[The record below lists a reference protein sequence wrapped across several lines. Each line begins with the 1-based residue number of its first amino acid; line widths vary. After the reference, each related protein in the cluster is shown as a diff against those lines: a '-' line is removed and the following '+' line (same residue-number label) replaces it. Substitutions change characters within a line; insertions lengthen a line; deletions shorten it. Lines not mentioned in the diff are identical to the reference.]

1 MSSKLSSKANERR
14 RDLLKIGL
22 GAAVAA
28 PVLSMAGNAAA
39 SRVQSNA
46 HIVISGAGAGGI
58 SMANRFARSLPNA
71 RITIIDAREDH
82 HYQPGWTLVA
92 SGVWNKSKT
101 LSKTGEWIPSRVNW
115 VRGMVTEYDPDNNQV
130 KVSNGETIRYDYLIV
145 ACGLQLRYERIEG
158 MDTALIGQG
167 KGVGS
172 VYASI
177 DAAAATNDE
186 ISRWISH
193 GQGTGLFNLP
203 PTALK
208 CAGAP
213 LKMTFTTLSR
223 LEDSGRRNQFNVE
236 FMTPSGGLF
245 GVPFYN
251 DFVKHRFT
259 DQGVTRNDF
268 WTLTGIDADAKKAFY
283 SVKGERSGTA
293 TSHHYTVEGS
303 TTPAVWEE
311 TKDYEFIH
319 VVPPMTAPD
328 PLLNSPLRFADDSP
342 FRDWMEVDRE
352 TLQNPNYPNVWGIGD
367 VMGMPSNKTAASVK
381 MQANVLEQNF
391 LAYLQD
397 QPLPARHNGYTS
409 CPLITSIGKAMLV
422 EFGWDSKLLPSFSFI
437 DPKEE
442 SWTVWVMK
450 ERMLRPAYY
459 AMLEG
464 KI

>member
-1 MSSKLSSKANERR
+1 MSQNKPSTANERR
-14 RDLLKIGL
+14 RDLLKLGL
-22 GAAVAA
+22 GAAIAGPA
-28 PVLSMAGNAAA
+28 LSVAGNASAN
-39 SRVQSNA
+39 SVQSNA

-58 SMANRFARSLPNA
+58 SIANRLARSLQGA
-71 RITIIDAREDH
+71 RITIIDSREEH

-92 SGVWNKSKT
+92 SGVWNKSKALT
-101 LSKTGEWIPSRVNW
+101 KTGEWLPSSVNW
-115 VRGMVTEYDPDNNQV
+115 VRGMVTEYNPDSNQV
-130 KVSNGETIRYDYLIV
+130 SVSNGETISYDYLIV

-158 MDTALIGQG
+158 MDTGLIGQG
-167 KGVGS
+167 KGIGS
-172 VYASI
+172 VYAGVEEA
-177 DAAAATNDE
+177 DATREE
-186 ISRWISH
+186 ISKWIAKGS
-193 GQGTGLFNLP
+193 GTGLFNLP

-223 LEDSGRRNQFNVE
+223 LEDSGKRDNFNVE

-245 GVPFYN
+245 SVPFYN
-251 DFVKHRFT
+251 DFVKQRFT
-259 DQGVTRNDF
+259 EQGVTRNDF
-268 WTLTGIDADAKKAFY
+268 WTLTGIDADAKKATY
-283 SVKGERSGTA
+283 SVRDAEDQ
-293 TSHHYTVEGS
+293 
-303 TTPAVWEE
+303 

-328 PLLNSPLRFADDSP
+328 SLLNSPLKFADDSP

-381 MQANVLEQNF
+381 MHANVLEQNF
-391 LAYLQD
+391 LAYIQD

-422 EFGWDSKLLPSFSFI
+422 EFGWDSELLPSFSFI

>member
-1 MSSKLSSKANERR
+1 MSHKKKLSTADERR
-14 RDLLKIGL
+14 RDLIKLGL
-22 GAAVAA
+22 GATIAA
-28 PVLSMAGNAAA
+28 PVLSVAGHA
-39 SRVQSNA
+39 SADSVRSNA

-58 SMANRFARSLPNA
+58 SIANRLARSLQGA
-71 RITIIDAREDH
+71 RITIIDSREAH
-82 HYQPGWTLVA
+82 HYQPGWTLIA
-92 SGVWNKSKT
+92 SGVWDKNKALTKT
-101 LSKTGEWIPSRVNW
+101 AEWLPSSVNW
-115 VRGMVTEYDPDNNQV
+115 VRGMVTEYNPDSNEV
-130 KVSNGETIRYDYLIV
+130 SVSNGETISYDYLIV

-158 MDTALIGQG
+158 MDTGLIGQG
-167 KGVGS
+167 KGIGS
-172 VYASI
+172 VYAGV
-177 DAAAATNDE
+177 DEAEGTRDE
-186 ISRWISH
+186 INQWIAK
-193 GQGTGLFNLP
+193 GGGTGLFNLP

-223 LEDSGRRNQFNVE
+223 LEDSGQRDNFNVE
-236 FMTPSGGLF
+236 FMTPSGSLF
-245 GVPFYN
+245 SVPFYN
-251 DFVKHRFT
+251 DFVKQRFT
-259 DQGVTRNDF
+259 EQDVTRHDF
-268 WTLTGIDADAKKAFY
+268 WTLKSIDADAKKA
-283 SVKGERSGTA
+283 T
-293 TSHHYTVEGS
+293 YTVRDAEDQS
-303 TTPAVWEE
+303 
-311 TKDYEFIH
+311 KDYEFIH

-328 PLLNSPLRFADDSP
+328 SLLNSPLKFADDSP
-342 FRDWMEVDRE
+342 FSDWMEVDRE

-381 MQANVLEQNF
+381 MQANILEQNF

-397 QPLPARHNGYTS
+397 RPLPARHNGYTS

-422 EFGWDSKLLPSFSFI
+422 EFGWDSKLLPTFSFI

>member
-1 MSSKLSSKANERR
+1 MSHKKKLSTADERR
-14 RDLLKIGL
+14 RDLIKLGL
-22 GAAVAA
+22 GATIAA
-28 PVLSMAGNAAA
+28 PVLSVAGHA
-39 SRVQSNA
+39 SADSVRSNA

-58 SMANRFARSLPNA
+58 SIANRLARSLQGA
-71 RITIIDAREDH
+71 RITIIDSREAH
-82 HYQPGWTLVA
+82 HYQPGWTLIA
-92 SGVWNKSKT
+92 SGVWDKNKALTKT
-101 LSKTGEWIPSRVNW
+101 AEWLPSSVNW
-115 VRGMVTEYDPDNNQV
+115 VRGMVTEYNPDSNEV
-130 KVSNGETIRYDYLIV
+130 SVSNGETISYDYLIV

-158 MDTALIGQG
+158 MDTGLIGQG
-167 KGVGS
+167 KGIGS
-172 VYASI
+172 VYAGV
-177 DAAAATNDE
+177 DEAEGTRDE
-186 ISRWISH
+186 INQWIAK
-193 GQGTGLFNLP
+193 GGGTGLFNLP

-223 LEDSGRRNQFNVE
+223 LEDSGQRDNFNVE
-236 FMTPSGGLF
+236 FMTPSGNLF
-245 GVPFYN
+245 SVPFYN
-251 DFVKHRFT
+251 DFVKQRFT
-259 DQGVTRNDF
+259 EQDVTRHDF
-268 WTLTGIDADAKKAFY
+268 WTLKSIDADAKKA
-283 SVKGERSGTA
+283 T
-293 TSHHYTVEGS
+293 YTVRDAEDQS
-303 TTPAVWEE
+303 
-311 TKDYEFIH
+311 KDYEFIH

-328 PLLNSPLRFADDSP
+328 SLLNSPLKFADDSP
-342 FRDWMEVDRE
+342 FSDWMEVDRE

-381 MQANVLEQNF
+381 MQANILEQNF

-397 QPLPARHNGYTS
+397 RPLPARHNGYTS

-422 EFGWDSKLLPSFSFI
+422 EFGWDSKLLPTFSFI

>member
-1 MSSKLSSKANERR
+1 MSHKKKLSTADERR
-14 RDLLKIGL
+14 RDLIKLGL
-22 GAAVAA
+22 GATIAA
-28 PVLSMAGNAAA
+28 PVLSVAGHA
-39 SRVQSNA
+39 SADSVRSNA

-58 SMANRFARSLPNA
+58 SIANRLARSLQGA
-71 RITIIDAREDH
+71 RITIIDSREAH
-82 HYQPGWTLVA
+82 HYQPGWTLIA
-92 SGVWNKSKT
+92 SGLWDKNKALTKT
-101 LSKTGEWIPSRVNW
+101 AEWLPSSVNW
-115 VRGMVTEYDPDNNQV
+115 VRGMVTEYNPDSNEV
-130 KVSNGETIRYDYLIV
+130 SVSNGETISYDYLIV

-158 MDTALIGQG
+158 MDTGLIGQG
-167 KGVGS
+167 KGIGS
-172 VYASI
+172 VYAGV
-177 DAAAATNDE
+177 DEAEGTRDE
-186 ISRWISH
+186 INQWIAK
-193 GQGTGLFNLP
+193 GGGTGLFNLP

-223 LEDSGRRNQFNVE
+223 LEDSGQRDNFNVE
-236 FMTPSGGLF
+236 FMTPSGSLF
-245 GVPFYN
+245 SVPFYN
-251 DFVKHRFT
+251 DFVKQRFT
-259 DQGVTRNDF
+259 EQDVTRHDF
-268 WTLTGIDADAKKAFY
+268 WTLKSIDADAKKA
-283 SVKGERSGTA
+283 T
-293 TSHHYTVEGS
+293 YTVRDAEDQS
-303 TTPAVWEE
+303 
-311 TKDYEFIH
+311 KDYEFIH

-328 PLLNSPLRFADDSP
+328 SLLNSPLKFADDSP
-342 FRDWMEVDRE
+342 FSDWMEVDRE

-381 MQANVLEQNF
+381 MQANILEQNF

-397 QPLPARHNGYTS
+397 RPLPARHNGYTS

-422 EFGWDSKLLPSFSFI
+422 EFGWDGKLLPTFSFI

>member
-1 MSSKLSSKANERR
+1 MTMKPQHPDSSSR
-14 RDLLKIGL
+14 RDLLKLGL
-22 GAAVAA
+22 ATAVAGPA
-28 PVLSMAGNAAA
+28 LGLISQAQAQQNNP
-39 SRVQSNA
+39 R
-46 HIVISGAGAGGI
+46 IVISGAGAGGI

-71 RITIIDAREDH
+71 QITIIDSREDH

-92 SGVWNKSKT
+92 SAVWDKKKT
-101 LSKTGEWIPSRVNW
+101 LSKTAEWLPPSVNW
-115 VRGMVTEYDPDNNQV
+115 VRGMVNEYDPDNNQV
-130 KVSNGETIRYDYLIV
+130 KVSNGETLKYDYLIV

-158 MDTALIGQG
+158 MDTRLIGQG

-172 VYASI
+172 VYAGI
-177 DAAAATNDE
+177 EEAAATSTE
-186 ISRWISH
+186 IDRWIAH
-193 GQGTGLFNLP
+193 GRGTGLFNLP
-203 PTALK
+203 PSALK

-223 LEDSGRRNQFNVE
+223 LESSGKRDQFNVE
-236 FMTPSGGLF
+236 FMTPSGSLF

-251 DFVKHRFT
+251 DFVKQRFT
-259 DQGVTRNDF
+259 EQGVIRNDF
-268 WTLTGIDADAKKAFY
+268 WTLKAIDADAKKATY
-283 SVKGERSGTA
+283 QVKGERTGAA
-293 TSHHYTVEGS
+293 TSGHYTTGS
-303 TTPAVWEE
+303 EQHDTWEE
-311 TKDYEFIH
+311 IRDYDFIH

-328 PLLNSPLRFADDSP
+328 SLLNSPLRFSEGP
-342 FRDWMEVDRE
+342 FVDWMEVDRE

-381 MQANVLEQNF
+381 MQANVLEQNM
-391 LAYLQD
+391 LAHMQD

>member
-1 MSSKLSSKANERR
+1 MSKFSLPFENVSRR
-14 RDLLKIGL
+14 NLLKLGVGAGVMGPLTL
-22 GAAVAA
+22 GATAAKAVKT
-28 PVLSMAGNAAA
+28 
-39 SRVQSNA
+39 NA
-46 HIVISGAGAGGI
+46 HIVIVGAGAGGT
-58 SMANRFARSLPNA
+58 SMASRLTRALNGAK
-71 RITIIDAREDH
+71 ITVIDSRERH
-82 HYQPGWTLVA
+82 YYQPGWTLVA
-92 SGVWNKSKT
+92 SGVWDKSKT
-101 LSKTGEWIPSRVNW
+101 ISDTQDWMPSSVNW
-115 VRGMVTEYDPDNNQV
+115 IKGMVAEYDPDNNQV
-130 KVSNGETIRYDYLIV
+130 VLETGDSVDYDYLIV
-145 ACGLQLRYERIEG
+145 ATGLQLRYERIEG
-158 MDTALIGQG
+158 MDTNLIGQG

-172 VYASI
+172 VYAGV
-177 DAAAATNDE
+177 DHAERTNEE
-186 ISRWISH
+186 ISRWIDS

-223 LEDSGRRNQFNVE
+223 LEDTGQRDNFNVE
-236 FMTPSGGLF
+236 FMTPSGNLF

-251 DFVKHRFT
+251 DFVKQRFS
-259 DQGVTRNDF
+259 DQGVKRNDF
-268 WTLTGIDADAKKAFY
+268 WTLKAIDADAKKATY
-283 SVKGERSGTA
+283 HVQGQRTGEASSG
-293 TSHHYTVEGS
+293 HYTTGGEEEQVRE
-303 TTPAVWEE
+303 WEE
-311 TKDYEFIH
+311 TKDYDFIH

-328 PLLNSPLRFADDSP
+328 SLLNSPLVNQEGESFAT
-342 FRDWMEVDRE
+342 WMKVDRE
-352 TLQNPNYPNVWGIGD
+352 TLQNPEYPNVWGIGD

-381 MQANVLEQNF
+381 MQAQVLEQNF
-391 LAYLQD
+391 VAALQD

-422 EFGWDSKLLPSFSFI
+422 EFGWNGELLPSFSFI

>member
-1 MSSKLSSKANERR
+1 MSYKKPSTANERR
-14 RDLLKIGL
+14 RDLLKLGL
-22 GAAVAA
+22 GAAIAA
-28 PVLSMAGNAAA
+28 PALSIAGNASAN
-39 SRVQSNA
+39 SVSTNA

-58 SMANRFARSLPNA
+58 SMANRLARSLQGA
-71 RITIIDAREDH
+71 RITIIDSREEH

-101 LSKTGEWIPSRVNW
+101 LTKTGEWLPSSVNW
-115 VRGMVTEYDPDNNQV
+115 VRGMVTEYNPDSNQV
-130 KVSNGETIRYDYLIV
+130 SVSNGETISYDYLIV
-145 ACGLQLRYERIEG
+145 ACGLQLRYEQIEG
-158 MDTALIGQG
+158 MDTGLIGQG
-167 KGVGS
+167 KGIGS
-172 VYASI
+172 VYAGVEEA
-177 DAAAATNDE
+177 DATRDE
-186 ISRWISH
+186 ITRWIAKGS
-193 GQGTGLFNLP
+193 GTGLFNLP

-223 LEDSGRRNQFNVE
+223 LEDSGQRDNFNVE
-236 FMTPSGGLF
+236 FMAPSGGLF
-245 GVPFYN
+245 SVPFYN
-251 DFVKHRFT
+251 DFVKQRFT
-259 DQGVTRNDF
+259 EQGVTRNDF
-268 WTLTGIDADAKKAFY
+268 WTLTGIDADTKKAFY
-283 SVKGERSGTA
+283 SVKGERTGTA
-293 TSHHYTVEGS
+293 TSHHYTVDGNAEP
-303 TTPAVWEE
+303 TVWEE
-311 TKDYEFIH
+311 TKDFEFIH

-328 PLLNSPLRFADDSP
+328 SLLNSPLKFADDSP

-381 MQANVLEQNF
+381 MQANILEQNF

-397 QPLPARHNGYTS
+397 RPLPARHNGYTS

-422 EFGWDSKLLPSFSFI
+422 EFGWDGVLLPSFSFI

>member
-1 MSSKLSSKANERR
+1 MSKSSFPFESVSRR
-14 RDLLKIGL
+14 NLLKLGVGAGVVGPLTL
-22 GAAVAA
+22 GASSTQAINTSVHVVIVGAGSGGT
-28 PVLSMAGNAAA
+28 SMA
-39 SRVQSNA
+39 SRLTRALN
-46 HIVISGAGAGGI
+46 G
-58 SMANRFARSLPNA
+58 A
-71 RITIIDAREDH
+71 RITIIDTRERH

-92 SGVWNKSKT
+92 SGVWDKNKTISKT
-101 LSKTGEWIPSRVNW
+101 DDWLPSSVNW
-115 VRGMVTEYDPDNNQV
+115 VKGMVAEYDPDHNRVLLEDGQ
-130 KVSNGETIRYDYLIV
+130 EIAYDQLIV

-177 DAAAATNDE
+177 EDAEKTNTE
-186 ISRWISH
+186 IDQWVAS
-193 GQGTGLFNLP
+193 GGGTGLFNLP

-213 LKMTFTTLSR
+213 LKMTFTTLSK
-223 LEDSGRRNQFNVE
+223 LEGSGQRDNFNVE

-251 DFVKHRFT
+251 DFVKQRFEE
-259 DQGVTRNDF
+259 QGVQRNDF
-268 WTLTGIDADAKKAFY
+268 WTLKGIDAEAKTATY
-283 SVKGERSGTA
+283 LVKGERSGSA
-293 TSHHYTVEGS
+293 SSGHYTQGEEGGIQE
-303 TTPAVWEE
+303 WEE
-311 TKDYEFIH
+311 TKDYDFIH

-328 PLLNSPLRFADDSP
+328 SILNSPLVFQDDEAFP
-342 FRDWMEVDRE
+342 TWMKVDRE
-352 TLQNPNYPNVWGIGD
+352 TLQNPDYANVWGIGD

-381 MQANVLEQNF
+381 MQASVLEQNF
-391 LAYLQD
+391 IAALQD
-397 QPLPARHNGYTS
+397 RPLPARHNGYTS
-409 CPLITSIGKAMLV
+409 CPLITGIGKAMLV

-450 ERMLRPAYY
+450 ERMLRPAYF

>member
-1 MSSKLSSKANERR
+1 MSSKHSPKANERR
-14 RDLLKIGL
+14 RDLLKLGL

-28 PVLSMAGNAAA
+28 PVLSLSGNAAA
-39 SRVQSNA
+39 NTVQTNA

-58 SMANRFARSLPNA
+58 SMANRFARSLPGA
-71 RITIIDAREDH
+71 KITIIDAREDH

-92 SGVWNKSKT
+92 SGVWNKEKT
-101 LSKTGEWIPSRVNW
+101 ISKTGEWIPSRVNW
-115 VRGMVTEYDPDNNQV
+115 VRGMVTEYDPDNNRV
-130 KVSNGETIRYDYLIV
+130 MVSNGETLDYDYLIV
-145 ACGLQLRYERIEG
+145 ACGLELRYDRIEG
-158 MDTALIGQG
+158 MDTNLIGQG

-177 DAAAATNDE
+177 DAAALTNDE
-186 ISRWISH
+186 ISRWIGKGS
-193 GQGTGLFNLP
+193 GTGLFNLP

-223 LEDSGRRNQFNVE
+223 LEDTGRRDQFNVE

-251 DFVKHRFT
+251 DFVKQRFI
-259 DQGVTRNDF
+259 DQDVTRNDF
-268 WTLTGIDADAKKAFY
+268 WTLKGIDADAKKAYY
-283 SVKGERSGTA
+283 SVRDGEDQ
-293 TSHHYTVEGS
+293 V
-303 TTPAVWEE
+303 
-311 TKDYEFIH
+311 KDYDFIH

-328 PLLNSPLRFADDSP
+328 AILNSPLKFADDSP

-352 TLQNPNYPNVWGIGD
+352 TLQNPNYSNVWGIGD

-381 MQANVLEQNF
+381 MQASVLEQNF
-391 LAYLQD
+391 LAHLQG

-409 CPLITSIGKAMLV
+409 CPLITGIGKAMLV

-450 ERMLRPAYY
+450 ERMLRPAYF